1 MKTLVI
7 ANQKGGVGK
16 TTIAV
21 HLATQAAN
29 LGLKTLFI
37 DMDVQG
43 NSSEFFVH
51 YQDKPAQHLTASLFN
66 KDFVFDFS
74 SNVDKICIFAANQG
88 LADLDFDLQ
97 TWKKNITSIKDH
109 FDVCVIDTP
118 PTLGLSQVAPFIV
131 ADYVLAPIELGSF
144 AVKGAASLI
153 ITLSNIQ
160 AQYNPNLKF
169 LGLLPSRVNKN
180 NNRQLSILSELA
192 QEYQHLMYPNQ
203 MYIPERQAFADAA
216 FLNQPIWQ
224 IKEHTAKK
232 VATASRPIFNDIINR
247 IIG

>member
-43 NSSEFFVH
+43 NSSEFFAH
-51 YQDKPAQHLTASLFN
+51 YLSEEPQYLTANLFAS
-66 KDFVFDFS
+66 DFVLNDS
-74 SNVDKICIFAANQG
+74 VNADKICVFAANQE
-88 LADLDFDLQ
+88 LADLDFNLQ
-97 TWKKNITSIKDH
+97 NWHQNIASIGDH
-109 FDVCVIDTP
+109 FDFCVIDTP

-153 ITLSNIQ
+153 TTLGNIQ
-160 AQYNPNLKF
+160 GQYNPNLKF

-180 NNRQLSILSELA
+180 NNRQLSILAELT
-192 QEYQHLMYPNQ
+192 QEYEHLMYPNK
-203 MYIPERQAFADAA
+203 MYISERQAFADAA
-216 FLNQPIWQ
+216 FLNKPIWE

-232 VATASRPIFNDIINR
+232 VATLSRPIFNDIINR
-247 IIG
+247 ITG